1 MNSNDKKIII
11 TKQSLYWHFIES
23 YLEGLG
29 MLNVYADKELY
40 RLYLQMRDYVGSKL
54 KFYGRGDVI
63 EQYVV
68 VEQLPIDEQEYQ
80 EWLKNNLQ

>member
-1 MNSNDKKIII
+1 MKTDNKKVII

-29 MLNVYADKELY
+29 MLNVYADEELY

-54 KFYGRGDVI
+54 EFYGKGDVI

-68 VEQLPIDEQEYQ
+68 TEQEPIDEQEYQ
-80 EWLKNNLQ
+80 DWLKRMK